1 LDWSDKGVE
10 GAQRFLNGVWRF
22 TARHRERLVG
32 ISADSTRV
40 PSSETLKE
48 LRRRIHWTIK
58 KVTDDIEKR
67 FHFNTAI
74 AAIME
79 LHNAL
84 NSVSPDDL
92 DEEGGAAL
100 VKAALETEI
109 VLLAPFV
116 PHIASELWEHLGDGK
131 DLATERW
138 PDYSEEALVQESRLI
153 VVQVNGKLRGKIS
166 VPADAGA
173 EQIESA
179 ALADPR
185 VTSFVDGRPI
195 QRIVQVP
202 GRLVNVVLGG

>member
-1 LDWSDKGVE
+1 
-10 GAQRFLNGVWRF
+10 
-22 TARHRERLVG
+22 
-32 ISADSTRV
+32 
-40 PSSETLKE
+40 
-48 LRRRIHWTIK
+48 
-58 KVTDDIEKR
+58 
-67 FHFNTAI
+67 
-74 AAIME
+74 ME

-84 NSVSPDDL
+84 GSLYPEEL
-92 DEEGGAAL
+92 DGGGADAL

-116 PHIASELWEHLGDGK
+116 PHITSELWRQLGHAE
-131 DLATERW
+131 DLAEVAW

-185 VTSFVDGRPI
+185 VAGFVDGRPVR
-195 QRIVQVP
+195 RIVQVP
-202 GRLVNVVLGG
+202 GRLVNIVLEG